1 MYDQL
6 PADIPRTSHHL
17 VPRTSY
23 IRAPLTFRGRRHLKL
38 LNIFFPVKDS
48 SRCVKQGLFHLK
60 NTFFIKSSIF
70 ALAPWESPEGPLKVP
85 WKFRKLGPLGNLQR
99 TSPGRGVL
107 AGYVRWSKAQLFKS
121 IFWLILFCKG
131 NSSKKIYWCSDKD
144 KTWRNFRWKEA
155 RPIWTGKK
163 HFWKYM

>member
-1 MYDQL
+1 MYDQRS
-6 PADIPRTSHHL
+6 ADIPRMSHHL
-17 VPRTSY
+17 VPRTSH
-23 IRAPLTFRGRRHLKL
+23 IRALLTFRGRRRHLKL

-48 SRCVKQGLFHLK
+48 RRCVKQGIFHLK
-60 NTFFIKSSIF
+60 NTFLIKSSIF
-70 ALAPWESPEGPLKVP
+70 VLVP
-85 WKFRKLGPLGNLQR
+85 WQFRTLGPLGNLQG

-121 IFWLILFCKG
+121 IFWLILFCKS
-131 NSSKKIYWCSDKD
+131 NSSKKIYLCSDQD